1 MNRTISISILL
12 LALLCFLLTG
22 CEMIPGGN
30 TTGKRPSVPV
40 LEEIELPTQADNTET
55 EATVHYQY
63 LPQSVE
69 NPDGLPVLQW
79 LCLETARDD
88 FQEFSQDAAV
98 EINRLL
104 AEKGMP
110 FRLQFVLCSTE
121 SSDGTDWFSI
131 PAIQEAMTEADLIYG
146 SFTSDQATQY
156 LMPITK
162 YVEGNAKP
170 SLEQAVPHKAYW
182 LLAEFSGE
190 IYGIPTRSARPH
202 GWGYQVANIILE
214 DFGIT
219 EADFACPYWEK
230 DELFARIYAL
240 NDNKP
245 FLYDRVGDYEI
256 FVDPITLKLN
266 HINRNSYLQSGDAFF
281 PTSFDFP
288 ILTYFQSIVSCYAV
302 DYSTGTPTV
311 VNYLETDYVRKSQAA
326 MLRYRKAGYLTTD
339 YASALISVSM
349 VYSDYIYRNE
359 SEKYTTI
366 PAEQVRWSSISYTP
380 SLNGIS
386 ATSEHSEE
394 SLKLLSLVANDEAF
408 RETLLFGIEEKDYTL
423 TEAGSHA
430 SIIQKNGSSYNM
442 SFLSAYSDFY
452 GTGSDI
458 HVPTQEGSTRLESY
472 KNSMDRALV
481 KCKITFDFSAVAAEV
496 EAVNAILTRQDR
508 DDFDVDPPIQ
518 FAIFGNLTEA
528 EYDQMLAEI
537 KAAGGDKIQAEL
549 QRQLDAWLAENPDW
563 NN

>member
-1 MNRTISISILL
+1 
-12 LALLCFLLTG
+12 
-22 CEMIPGGN
+22 
-30 TTGKRPSVPV
+30 
-40 LEEIELPTQADNTET
+40 
-55 EATVHYQY
+55 
-63 LPQSVE
+63 
-69 NPDGLPVLQW
+69 
-79 LCLETARDD
+79 
-88 FQEFSQDAAV
+88 
-98 EINRLL
+98 LL

-190 IYGIPTRSARPH
+190 IYGIPTRSTYPM
-202 GWGYQVANIILE
+202 GWGYKVNDIILE
-214 DFGIT
+214 DCGISP
-219 EADFACPYWEK
+219 ADFVCPYWEK

-240 NDNKP
+240 NENEP
-245 FLYDRVGDYEI
+245 FLYDPIGDYVI
-256 FVDPITLKLN
+256 FVDPITMKLD
-266 HINRNSYLQSGDAFF
+266 HINRNGYLKTGYSFF

-288 ILTYFQSIVSCYAV
+288 ILTHFQSIVSCYAI
-302 DYSTGTPTV
+302 DYGAGTPTV

-339 YASALISVSM
+339 YEVALIHESM
-349 VYSDYIYRNE
+349 VYSGYIYRNE
-359 SEKYTTI
+359 LEEYTTI
-366 PAEQVRWSSISYTP
+366 PAEQVRWSSISSNT

-386 ATSEHSEE
+386 ARSEYSEE
-394 SLKLLSLVANDEAF
+394 ALTLLSLMANDEVF
-408 RETLLFGIEEKDYTL
+408 RETLLFGVEKQDYIL
-423 TEAGSHA
+423 TETGSHA
-430 SIIQKNGSSYNM
+430 SIIQDNGSSYNM

-452 GTGSDI
+452 GTGTDLR
-458 HVPTQEGSTRLESY
+458 VPTQEGSTRLESY

-537 KAAGGDKIQAEL
+537 RAAGGDKIQAEL
-549 QRQLDAWLAENPDW
+549 QKQLDAWLEAHPDW
-563 NN
+563 DK